1 MSYSFNISLDN
12 QCKHLRIILYLT
24 DNGVGQGQTSFLK
37 LKKRREKKKK
47 LCKTVKTLK
56 GVVGVLRSGGGS
68 VTKIIVLQLTID
80 NPRLTINVPEP

>member
-1 MSYSFNISLDN
+1 MSYSFNISLEN

-24 DNGVGQGQTSFLK
+24 ENGVGQGQTSFLK
-37 LKKRREKKKK
+37 LKKGERKKK
-47 LCKTVKTLK
+47 LYKTVKTLK